1 MDNEQ
6 LLYMIIGQKEKELT
20 LAKMMIRQQ
29 AEQIKALR
37 AAAQEMQEAMKAAP
51 PHPGS

>member
-29 AEQIKALR
+29 AEQIKAL
-37 AAAQEMQEAMKAAP
+37 QEKVSGLN
-51 PHPGS
+51 PGADSPQKGDGS